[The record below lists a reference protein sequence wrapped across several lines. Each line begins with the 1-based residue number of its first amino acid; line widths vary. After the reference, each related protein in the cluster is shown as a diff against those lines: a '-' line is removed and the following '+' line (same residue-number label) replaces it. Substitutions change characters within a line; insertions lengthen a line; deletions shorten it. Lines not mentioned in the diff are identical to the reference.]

1 VTTIL
6 DAALALYSAGLCVL
20 PAAADGTK
28 RPAGNWKQFQATRP
42 SREQTYALVERAEG
56 IGVLCGQVSGNLEML
71 EVEGAALHLMPDVA
85 AAMADHDLTDVWR
98 TILTGY
104 AEKTPGGGVH
114 WLLRIDGAPALKNT
128 KLARKPDP
136 TPDNPNHVQVLF
148 ETRGEGGWVVTAP
161 SAGPTHET
169 GMPWQIVSGGADTIP
184 TVSADDRDA
193 VYAVLAMFD
202 QMPVNNG
209 PRTAS
214 SPSEQAGERPGDQ
227 FNATASWADILDD
240 WTAVRTMGK
249 GYAWRRPGKNVGI
262 SATTGQADDADRLY
276 VFTTSTPLPA
286 ETPLSKFAAYTH
298 LHHGGNF
305 AAAASELRRQGYG
318 APANPGM
325 TLTEMVEA
333 PVIKPAVAPQ
343 THNMPADET
352 PDPPSFIERTEDA
365 QALALVTTCGH
376 LIRHNIT
383 SGRWHTFLT
392 GVWVEQS
399 ATGGMVRE
407 YARGLARHLPD
418 GDNGATPWRKAM
430 LSDAGVR
437 HVLSMAST
445 DPRIVAEATDF
456 DTDPHLIGS
465 GPTVTDL
472 RTGQQRPAKPS
483 DMISRRAGVVPS
495 SEGADLWQTF
505 LDQILD
511 PDTARFLQRLF
522 GLSLYGAVLEHV
534 LIFLFGT
541 GANGKTTFMDALRHA
556 AGQLAVSLPAETLMI
571 RKHEAHSTELAPLS
585 GARLAVFNELPAGM
599 RFDEARVKM
608 LTGGDQVNARWLYG
622 QPFSFT
628 PSHTLWI
635 VGNDKPAT
643 SSGGEAFWRR
653 VRLVGFHRTIP
664 AERRDPNLPEKLR
677 AAAPAILQWGI
688 DGWADYQTNGL
699 AEPASVVAD
708 TAEYRAEN
716 DTVGRFLDE
725 CCQVS
730 GNESLKVETR
740 KVRAAYTAWCT
751 DEGLQPVTATAFG
764 LALRRAGVDQARSH
778 GRKFY
783 TGLSLLIGDDQESQQ
798 WP

>member
-1 VTTIL
+1 MTIL
-6 DAALALYSAGLCVL
+6 DAALALHDAGCAVL
-20 PAAADGTK
+20 PAAADGSK
-28 RPAGNWKQFQATRP
+28 RPAVDWKRWQTRRPDRRETLAMVGATP
-42 SREQTYALVERAEG
+42 G
-56 IGVLCGQVSGNLEML
+56 IGVVCGTVSGSLEML
-71 EVEGAALHLMPDVA
+71 EAEGAAATLLPEVT
-85 AAMADHDLTDVWR
+85 AAMDDHGLGDVWR
-98 TILTGY
+98 TITTGY
-104 AEKTPGGGVH
+104 TEASPAGGLHWLFRTPG
-114 WLLRIDGAPALKNT
+114 PAHGNR
-128 KLARKPDP
+128 KLARRPDP
-136 TPDNPNHVQVLF
+136 DGGVQVLF
-148 ETRGEGGWVVTAP
+148 ETRGEGGWVVVAP
-161 SAGPTHET
+161 SAGTTHPT
-169 GMPWQIVSGGADTIP
+169 GRAWQLVAGSPADIP
-184 TVSADDRDA
+184 TISCEDRDA
-193 VYAVLAMFD
+193 IYAVLGLFD
-202 QMPVNNG
+202 RMPVANG
-209 PRTAS
+209 PGFVGGAS
-214 SPSEQAGERPGDQ
+214 TDARGDRPGDE

-262 SATTGQADDADRLY
+262 SATTGQAADGVDRLY
-276 VFTTSTPLPA
+276 VFTTSTELPS
-286 ETPLSKFAAYTH
+286 EVPLSKFGAYTH